1 MVDDSAVHPEDVA
14 AYLRDMIEELTRL
27 ASDAGYGDLAYCL
40 DVARYEALRLTKDP
54 LNGLDEP
61 CSARRLHN

>member
-1 MVDDSAVHPEDVA
+1 VLDDSAVHPEDVA

-40 DVARYEALRLTKDP
+40 DVARYEALRLTKDSM
-54 LNGLDEP
+54 NGLGEP
-61 CSARRLHN
+61 CAAGRLHN